1 METLQTPTLVTATAA
16 GGGPGLVIITRC
28 SNTIDKSNIYVHR
41 EYTRYT

>member
-16 GGGPGLVIITRC
+16 GGGPCLVIITRC